1 MIECN
6 LPNCKNRYIWES
18 NRTLKDR
25 ISGHVGYIRTKKTE
39 KSTGEHFNRPGHSL
53 SNMTVTILEKIYS
66 NDIFYRKERESYHI
80 RKFNT
85 FFRGLNLGP

>member
-1 MIECN
+1 MQQKSVNFGPKCSPAIQKVPQAPLAVLAGFFNSE
-6 LPNCKNRYIWES
+6 
-18 NRTLKDR
+18 
-25 ISGHVGYIRTKKTE
+25 KTD

-66 NDIFYRKERESYHI
+66 NDIFYRKERETYHI

-85 FFRGLNLGP
+85 FDRGLNLRH